1 MSDIL
6 STFLSSRAT
15 SKRSKNS
22 KDYLNKSNR
31 IFLNNGLRL
40 SKDTNIIKLNK
51 FRFNSGNITEQNIT
65 GNMYSKIINENK
77 LNEVNALKT
86 ESFLKNP
93 ENDIIFKNKY
103 LNNLNNFNNQ
113 KLYPPQLIYKNN
125 LNNKNKYNNNNNK
138 KRENIKSNNSTERK
152 ERNEF
157 IEQYI
162 DDLLKNGKKKF
173 DKFENAVKKRDNS
186 KYLLEKCISP
196 TKYIEQNIYDEN
208 FNYDDFKTSNIQK
221 ECFNGNE
228 NFRKANYKNIRINIK
243 NNIFLNEMKAEPE
256 DNGMKDKIEKMID
269 DQKHLNKFNFGKQ
282 LFNRKVE

>member
-51 FRFNSGNITEQNIT
+51 FRFNSGNITEQNLN
-65 GNMYSKIINENK
+65 GNIYSKIINENK
-77 LNEVNALKT
+77 LNEVNVLKT
-86 ESFLKNP
+86 ESFLNNP

-103 LNNLNNFNNQ
+103 LNILNNFNNQ
-113 KLYPPQLIYKNN
+113 KLYPPQQIDKNN
-125 LNNKNKYNNNNNK
+125 LNNNNKYNNNNK
-138 KRENIKSNNSTERK
+138 KRENIKSNNSIQRK
-152 ERNEF
+152 ERNQF

-186 KYLLEKCISP
+186 KYLLEKSISP

-221 ECFNGNE
+221 DCFNGNE

-256 DNGMKDKIEKMID
+256 DNGMKDKIEKMIA
-269 DQKHLNKFNFGKQ
+269 DQKDLNKFNFGKY

>member
-51 FRFNSGNITEQNIT
+51 FRFNSGNITEQNLN
-65 GNMYSKIINENK
+65 GNIYSKIINENK
-77 LNEVNALKT
+77 LNEVNVLKT
-86 ESFLKNP
+86 ESFLNNP

-113 KLYPPQLIYKNN
+113 KLYPPQQIDKNN
-125 LNNKNKYNNNNNK
+125 FNNNNKYNNNNK
-138 KRENIKSNNSTERK
+138 KRENIKSNNSTKRK
-152 ERNEF
+152 ERNQF

-186 KYLLEKCISP
+186 KYLLEKSISP

-221 ECFNGNE
+221 DCFNGNE

-256 DNGMKDKIEKMID
+256 DNGMKDKIEKMIA
-269 DQKHLNKFNFGKQ
+269 DQKHLNKFNFGKY

>member
-51 FRFNSGNITEQNIT
+51 FRFNSGNITEQNLN
-65 GNMYSKIINENK
+65 GNIYSKIINENK
-77 LNEVNALKT
+77 LNEVNVLKT
-86 ESFLKNP
+86 ESFLNNP

-113 KLYPPQLIYKNN
+113 KLYQPQQIDKNN
-125 LNNKNKYNNNNNK
+125 LNNNNKYNNNNK
-138 KRENIKSNNSTERK
+138 KRENIKSNNSTKRK
-152 ERNEF
+152 ERNQF

-162 DDLLKNGKKKF
+162 DDLLQNGKKKF
-173 DKFENAVKKRDNS
+173 DKFENAVKKR
-186 KYLLEKCISP
+186 
-196 TKYIEQNIYDEN
+196 
-208 FNYDDFKTSNIQK
+208 
-221 ECFNGNE
+221 
-228 NFRKANYKNIRINIK
+228 A
-243 NNIFLNEMKAEPE
+243 
-256 DNGMKDKIEKMID
+256 
-269 DQKHLNKFNFGKQ
+269 
-282 LFNRKVE
+282 